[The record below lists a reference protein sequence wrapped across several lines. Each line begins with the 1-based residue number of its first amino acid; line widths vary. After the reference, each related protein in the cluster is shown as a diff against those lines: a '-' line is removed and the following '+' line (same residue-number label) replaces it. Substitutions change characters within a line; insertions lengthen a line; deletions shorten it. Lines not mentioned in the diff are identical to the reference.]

1 MLAVSY
7 RPTNTPM
14 TPTDTVTD
22 WLRQFRTG
30 DREAVRKLWGRYYP
44 RLVEQARRQ
53 LRGVPRR
60 AADEED
66 VAADA
71 FDSFCRGVEAG
82 RCPDLDD
89 RNGLWQLL
97 LAMTANKAV
106 DLVRYAGRDKRDWR
120 RTVSADSPAPADA
133 DGGVEGLL
141 RSDEPDPAFVLEV
154 ADRLNWLLSRLAD
167 GQLRQIALLKLE
179 GYTNAEIAARLGCAV
194 STVERRLVLIR
205 RRLEAAAGEGAGG
218 GGGD

>member
-1 MLAVSY
+1 
-7 RPTNTPM
+7 M
-14 TPTDTVTD
+14 TPPDTVTD
-22 WLRQFRTG
+22 WLVQFRAG
-30 DREAVRKLWGRYYP
+30 DREAVGKLWGRYYP

-53 LRGVPRR
+53 LRGAPRR

-66 VAADA
+66 VAVDA

-82 RCPDLDD
+82 RCPDLGD

-106 DLVRYAGRDKRDWR
+106 DLVRYAGREKRDWR
-120 RTVSADSPAPADA
+120 RTVSPADLGTDPA
-133 DGGVEGLL
+133 APDDGVEALL

-154 ADRLNWLLSRLAD
+154 ADRLNWLLGQLAD

-179 GYTNAEIAARLGCAV
+179 GFTNAEIAARIGCAV
-194 STVERRLVLIR
+194 STVERRLVVIR
-205 RRLEAAAGEGAGG
+205 RRLEAAAGEGSGAPAG
-218 GGGD
+218 D